1 MKRFIFD
8 DVTRRC
14 IGYVEGSTDGYN
26 GNGLLVDA
34 GSIPPDVPTTDMAS
48 LYLSDDGMTVI
59 HDSTALLAQ
68 VKASRKARIKQEAA
82 SLIDALDWKLARARE
97 REAAG
102 WATLAEVDAVLAER
116 EAIRRSS
123 NAAEAAVDALTDVG
137 SVQTFTWSIDVAV
150 AAPRRLTHKGFSD
163 RFTDAE
169 MQAILAAAE
178 ANAALKTWWEKFKLA
193 RDINLDDPA
202 TQGGVQALEIAGLI
216 SAGRAVEIL
225 AYSG

>member
-1 MKRFIFD
+1 MKKAIIDLNTNAIVGIANDGVAPEKHQLLLDLPEDFNPD
-8 DVTRRC
+8 DVAEWAYDGQGLTR
-14 IGYVEGSTDGYN
+14 D
-26 GNGLLVDA
+26 
-34 GSIPPDVPTTDMAS
+34 
-48 LYLSDDGMTVI
+48 TV
-59 HDSTALLAQ
+59 ALLERAQ
-68 VKASRKARIKQEAA
+68 GARKARIKAEAA
-82 SLIDALDWKLARARE
+82 RLIEATDWKLARARE

-169 MQAILAAAE
+169 MQAILAACQ
-178 ANAALKTWWEKFKLA
+178 ANAALNAWWEKFKLA

-216 SAGRAVEIL
+216 GEDRAAEVL
-225 AYSG
+225 G

>member
-1 MKRFIFD
+1 MQKAIIDLNTNAIVGIANDGAAPEKHQVFLDLPEDFNPD
-8 DVTRRC
+8 DVAEWAYDGQGLTR
-14 IGYVEGSTDGYN
+14 D
-26 GNGLLVDA
+26 
-34 GSIPPDVPTTDMAS
+34 
-48 LYLSDDGMTVI
+48 TV
-59 HDSTALLAQ
+59 ALLERS
-68 VKASRKARIKQEAA
+68 KAARKARIKSEAA
-82 SLIDALDWKLARARE
+82 RLIEATDWKLARARE

-178 ANAALKTWWEKFKLA
+178 TNAALKTWWEKFKLA

-216 SAGRAVEIL
+216 GEGRAAEVL
-225 AYSG
+225 A

>member
-1 MKRFIFD
+1 MQKAIIDLNTNAIVGIANDGFIPEKHQLLLDLPEDFNPD
-8 DVTRRC
+8 DVAEWA
-14 IGYVEGSTDGYN
+14 YDGQ
-26 GNGLLVDA
+26 GLTHD
-34 GSIPPDVPTTDMAS
+34 
-48 LYLSDDGMTVI
+48 TV
-59 HDSTALLAQ
+59 ALLERA
-68 VKASRKARIKQEAA
+68 KAARKARIKAEAA
-82 SLIDALDWKLARARE
+82 RLIEATDWKLARARE

-102 WATLAEVDAVLAER
+102 WAALAEVDAVLAER

-123 NAAEAAVDALTDVG
+123 SAAEADVDALTDVG

-169 MQAILAAAE
+169 MQAILAACQ
-178 ANAALKTWWEKFKLA
+178 ANAALNAWWEKFKLA

-216 SAGRAVEIL
+216 GEGRAAEVL
-225 AYSG
+225 G

>member
-1 MKRFIFD
+1 MQKAIIDLNTNAIVGIANDGFIPEKHQLLLDLPEDFNPD
-8 DVTRRC
+8 DVAEWA
-14 IGYVEGSTDGYN
+14 YDGQ
-26 GNGLLVDA
+26 GLTHD
-34 GSIPPDVPTTDMAS
+34 
-48 LYLSDDGMTVI
+48 TV
-59 HDSTALLAQ
+59 ALLERA
-68 VKASRKARIKQEAA
+68 KAARKARIKAEAA
-82 SLIDALDWKLARARE
+82 RLIEATDWKLARARE

-102 WATLAEVDAVLAER
+102 WAALAEVDAVLAER

-123 NAAEAAVDALTDVG
+123 SAAEADVDALTDVG

-169 MQAILAAAE
+169 MQAILAACQ
-178 ANAALKTWWEKFKLA
+178 ANAALNAWWEKFKLA

-216 SAGRAVEIL
+216 GEGRAADVL
-225 AYSG
+225 G

>member
-1 MKRFIFD
+1 MKKAIIDLNTNAIVGIANDGVAPEKHQLLLDLPEDFNPD
-8 DVTRRC
+8 EVAEWAYDGQGLTR
-14 IGYVEGSTDGYN
+14 D
-26 GNGLLVDA
+26 
-34 GSIPPDVPTTDMAS
+34 
-48 LYLSDDGMTVI
+48 TV
-59 HDSTALLAQ
+59 ALLDRA
-68 VKASRKARIKQEAA
+68 KAARKTRIKAEAA
-82 SLIDALDWKLARARE
+82 RLIEATDWKLARARE

-178 ANAALKTWWEKFKLA
+178 TNAALKTWWEKFKLA

-216 SAGRAVEIL
+216 GEGRAAEVL
-225 AYSG
+225 A

>member
-1 MKRFIFD
+1 MKKAIIDLNTNAIVGIANDGVAPEKHQLLLDLPEDFNPD
-8 DVTRRC
+8 DVAEWAYDGQGLTR
-14 IGYVEGSTDGYN
+14 D
-26 GNGLLVDA
+26 
-34 GSIPPDVPTTDMAS
+34 
-48 LYLSDDGMTVI
+48 TV
-59 HDSTALLAQ
+59 ALLERAQ
-68 VKASRKARIKQEAA
+68 GARKARIKAEAA
-82 SLIDALDWKLARARE
+82 RLIEATDWKLARARE

-123 NAAEAAVDALTDVG
+123 SAAEADVDALTDVG

-169 MQAILAAAE
+169 MQAILAACQ
-178 ANAALKTWWEKFKLA
+178 ANAALNAWWEKFKLA

-216 SAGRAVEIL
+216 GEGRAAEVL
-225 AYSG
+225 G

>member
-1 MKRFIFD
+1 MQKAIIDLNTNAIVGIANDGFIPEKHQLLLDLPEDFNPD
-8 DVTRRC
+8 DVAEWAYDGQGLTR
-14 IGYVEGSTDGYN
+14 D
-26 GNGLLVDA
+26 
-34 GSIPPDVPTTDMAS
+34 
-48 LYLSDDGMTVI
+48 TV
-59 HDSTALLAQ
+59 ALLERA
-68 VKASRKARIKQEAA
+68 KAARKARIKAEAA
-82 SLIDALDWKLARARE
+82 RLIEATDWKLARARE

-102 WATLAEVDAVLAER
+102 WAALAEVDAVLAER

-123 NAAEAAVDALTDVG
+123 SAAEADVDALTDVG

-169 MQAILAAAE
+169 MQAILAACQ
-178 ANAALKTWWEKFKLA
+178 ANAALNAWWEKFKLA

-216 SAGRAVEIL
+216 GEGRAAEVL
-225 AYSG
+225 G

>member
-1 MKRFIFD
+1 MKRLIFD

-14 IGYVEGSTDGYN
+14 IGYIEGSIDGYN
-26 GNGLLVDA
+26 GQGVLVDA
-34 GSIPPDVPTTDMAS
+34 DSISPDVPTDDMTS
-48 LYLSDDGMTVI
+48 LYLSDDGVSVI
-59 HDSTALLAQ
+59 QDITALLAQ
-68 VKASRKARIKQEAA
+68 AKTARKARIKAEAA
-82 SLIDALDWKLARARE
+82 RLIEATDWKLARARE

-102 WATLAEVDAVLAER
+102 WATLAEVDEVLAER

-123 NAAEAAVDALTDVG
+123 NAAEAAVDALTDVS

-178 ANAALKTWWEKFKLA
+178 TNAALKTWWEKFKLA

-216 SAGRAVEIL
+216 GEGRAAEVL
-225 AYSG
+225 A

>member
-1 MKRFIFD
+1 MKKAIID
-8 DVTRRC
+8 LNTNAIVG
-14 IGYVEGSTDGYN
+14 IANDGTAPEKHQ
-26 GNGLLVDA
+26 LLVDL
-34 GSIPPDVPTTDMAS
+34 PEDFNPDDVAEWA
-48 LYLSDDGMTVI
+48 YDGQGLTHDTV
-59 HDSTALLAQ
+59 ALLERA
-68 VKASRKARIKQEAA
+68 KAARKARIKAEAA
-82 SLIDALDWKLARARE
+82 RLIEATDWKLARARE

-102 WATLAEVDAVLAER
+102 WAALAEVDAVLAER

-123 NAAEAAVDALTDVG
+123 SAAEADVDALTDVG

-169 MQAILAAAE
+169 MQAILAACQ
-178 ANAALKTWWEKFKLA
+178 ANAALNAWWEKFKLA

-216 SAGRAVEIL
+216 GEGRAAEVL
-225 AYSG
+225 G

>member
-1 MKRFIFD
+1 MQKAIIDLNTNAIVGIANDGVAPEKHQLLLDLPEDFNPD
-8 DVTRRC
+8 DVAEWAYDGQGLTR
-14 IGYVEGSTDGYN
+14 D
-26 GNGLLVDA
+26 
-34 GSIPPDVPTTDMAS
+34 
-48 LYLSDDGMTVI
+48 TV
-59 HDSTALLAQ
+59 ALLERAQ
-68 VKASRKARIKQEAA
+68 GARKARIKAEAA
-82 SLIDALDWKLARARE
+82 RLIEATDWKLARARE

-137 SVQTFTWSIDVAV
+137 SVQTFTWSIDVTV

-216 SAGRAVEIL
+216 GEGRAAEVL
-225 AYSG
+225 A

>member
-1 MKRFIFD
+1 MQKAIIDLNTNAIVGIANDGAAPEKHQVFLDLPEDFNPD
-8 DVTRRC
+8 DVAEWAYDGQGLTR
-14 IGYVEGSTDGYN
+14 D
-26 GNGLLVDA
+26 
-34 GSIPPDVPTTDMAS
+34 
-48 LYLSDDGMTVI
+48 TV
-59 HDSTALLAQ
+59 ALLDRA
-68 VKASRKARIKQEAA
+68 KAARKARIKAEAA
-82 SLIDALDWKLARARE
+82 RLIEATDWKLARARE

-178 ANAALKTWWEKFKLA
+178 TNAALKTWWEKFKLA

-216 SAGRAVEIL
+216 GEGRAAEVL
-225 AYSG
+225 A

>member
-1 MKRFIFD
+1 MQKAIIDLNTNAIVGIANDGFIPEKHQLLLDLPEDFNPD
-8 DVTRRC
+8 DVAEWAYDGQGLTR
-14 IGYVEGSTDGYN
+14 D
-26 GNGLLVDA
+26 
-34 GSIPPDVPTTDMAS
+34 
-48 LYLSDDGMTVI
+48 TV
-59 HDSTALLAQ
+59 ALLERA
-68 VKASRKARIKQEAA
+68 KAARKARIKAEAA
-82 SLIDALDWKLARARE
+82 RLIEATDWKLARARE

-178 ANAALKTWWEKFKLA
+178 TNAALKTWWEKFKLA

-216 SAGRAVEIL
+216 GEGRAAEVL
-225 AYSG
+225 G

>member
-1 MKRFIFD
+1 MQKAIIDLNTNAIVGIANDGFIPEKHQLLLDLPEDFNPD
-8 DVTRRC
+8 DVAEWA
-14 IGYVEGSTDGYN
+14 YDGQ
-26 GNGLLVDA
+26 GLTHD
-34 GSIPPDVPTTDMAS
+34 
-48 LYLSDDGMTVI
+48 TV
-59 HDSTALLAQ
+59 ALLERA
-68 VKASRKARIKQEAA
+68 KAARKARIKSEAA
-82 SLIDALDWKLARARE
+82 RLIEATDWKLARARE

-102 WATLAEVDAVLAER
+102 WAALAEVDAVLAER

-123 NAAEAAVDALTDVG
+123 SAAEADVDALTDVG

-169 MQAILAAAE
+169 MQAILAACQ
-178 ANAALKTWWEKFKLA
+178 ANAALNAWWEKFKLA

-216 SAGRAVEIL
+216 GEGRAAEVL
-225 AYSG
+225 G

>member
-14 IGYVEGSTDGYN
+14 IGYIEGSIDGYN
-26 GNGLLVDA
+26 GQGVLVDA
-34 GSIPPDVPTTDMAS
+34 DSISPDVPTDDMTS
-48 LYLSDDGMTVI
+48 LYLSDDGVSVI
-59 HDSTALLAQ
+59 QDITALLAQ
-68 VKASRKARIKQEAA
+68 AKAARKTRIKAEAA
-82 SLIDALDWKLARARE
+82 RLIEATDWKLARARE

-178 ANAALKTWWEKFKLA
+178 TNAALKTWWEKFKLA

-216 SAGRAVEIL
+216 GEGRAAEVL
-225 AYSG
+225 A

>member
-1 MKRFIFD
+1 MQKAIIDLNTNAIVGIANDGFIPEKHQLLLDLPEDFNPD
-8 DVTRRC
+8 DVAEWAYDGQGLTR
-14 IGYVEGSTDGYN
+14 D
-26 GNGLLVDA
+26 
-34 GSIPPDVPTTDMAS
+34 
-48 LYLSDDGMTVI
+48 TV
-59 HDSTALLAQ
+59 ALLERA
-68 VKASRKARIKQEAA
+68 KAARKARIKSEAA
-82 SLIDALDWKLARARE
+82 RLIEATDWKLSRARE
-97 REAAG
+97 REVAG

-169 MQAILAAAE
+169 MQAILAACQ
-178 ANAALKTWWEKFKLA
+178 ANAALNAWWEKFKLA

-216 SAGRAVEIL
+216 GEGRAAEVL
-225 AYSG
+225 G

>member
-1 MKRFIFD
+1 MQKAIIDLNTNAIVGIANDGVAPEKHQLLLDLPEDFNPD
-8 DVTRRC
+8 DVAEWAYDGQGLTR
-14 IGYVEGSTDGYN
+14 D
-26 GNGLLVDA
+26 
-34 GSIPPDVPTTDMAS
+34 
-48 LYLSDDGMTVI
+48 TV
-59 HDSTALLAQ
+59 ALLERAQ
-68 VKASRKARIKQEAA
+68 GARKARIKAEAA
-82 SLIDALDWKLARARE
+82 RLIEATDWKLARARE

-123 NAAEAAVDALTDVG
+123 NSAEAAVDALTDVG

-178 ANAALKTWWEKFKLA
+178 TNAALKTWWEKFKLA

-216 SAGRAVEIL
+216 GEGRAAEVL
-225 AYSG
+225 A

>member
-1 MKRFIFD
+1 MQKAIIDLNTNAIVGIANDGFIPEKHQLLLDLPEDFNPD
-8 DVTRRC
+8 DVAEWA
-14 IGYVEGSTDGYN
+14 YDGQ
-26 GNGLLVDA
+26 GLTHD
-34 GSIPPDVPTTDMAS
+34 
-48 LYLSDDGMTVI
+48 TV
-59 HDSTALLAQ
+59 ALLERA
-68 VKASRKARIKQEAA
+68 KAARKARIKAEAA
-82 SLIDALDWKLARARE
+82 RLIEATDWKLARARE

-123 NAAEAAVDALTDVG
+123 NAAEADVDALTDVG

-169 MQAILAAAE
+169 MQAILAACQ
-178 ANAALKTWWEKFKLA
+178 ANAALNAWWEKFKLA

-216 SAGRAVEIL
+216 GEGRAAEVL
-225 AYSG
+225 G

>member
-1 MKRFIFD
+1 MQKAIIDLNTNAIVGIANDGVAPEKHQLLLDMPEDFNPD
-8 DVTRRC
+8 DVAEWAYDGQGLTR
-14 IGYVEGSTDGYN
+14 D
-26 GNGLLVDA
+26 
-34 GSIPPDVPTTDMAS
+34 
-48 LYLSDDGMTVI
+48 TV
-59 HDSTALLAQ
+59 ALLDRA
-68 VKASRKARIKQEAA
+68 KTARTARIKAEAA
-82 SLIDALDWKLARARE
+82 RLIEATDWKLARARE

-178 ANAALKTWWEKFKLA
+178 TNAALKTWWEKFKLA
-193 RDINLDDPA
+193 SDINLDDPA

-216 SAGRAVEIL
+216 GEGRAAEVL
-225 AYSG
+225 G

>member
-1 MKRFIFD
+1 MKKAIIDLNTNAIVGIANDGVAPEKHQLLLDLPEDFNPD
-8 DVTRRC
+8 DVAEWAYDGQGLTR
-14 IGYVEGSTDGYN
+14 D
-26 GNGLLVDA
+26 
-34 GSIPPDVPTTDMAS
+34 
-48 LYLSDDGMTVI
+48 TV
-59 HDSTALLAQ
+59 ALLERAQ
-68 VKASRKARIKQEAA
+68 GARKARIKAEAA
-82 SLIDALDWKLARARE
+82 RLIEATDWKLARARE

-216 SAGRAVEIL
+216 GEGRAAEVL
-225 AYSG
+225 A

>member
-1 MKRFIFD
+1 MQKAIIDLNTNAIVGIANDGAAPEKHQVFIDLPEDFNPD
-8 DVTRRC
+8 DVAEWAYDGQGLTR
-14 IGYVEGSTDGYN
+14 D
-26 GNGLLVDA
+26 
-34 GSIPPDVPTTDMAS
+34 
-48 LYLSDDGMTVI
+48 TV
-59 HDSTALLAQ
+59 ALLERA
-68 VKASRKARIKQEAA
+68 KAARKARIKAEAA
-82 SLIDALDWKLARARE
+82 RLIEATDWKLARARE

-123 NAAEAAVDALTDVG
+123 SAAEADVDALTDVG

-169 MQAILAAAE
+169 MQAILAACQ
-178 ANAALKTWWEKFKLA
+178 ANAALNAWWEKFKLA

-216 SAGRAVEIL
+216 GEGRAAEVL
-225 AYSG
+225 G

>member
-1 MKRFIFD
+1 MKKAILDLNTNAIVGIANDGVASEKHQLLLDMPEDFNPD
-8 DVTRRC
+8 DVAEWAYDGQGLTR
-14 IGYVEGSTDGYN
+14 D
-26 GNGLLVDA
+26 
-34 GSIPPDVPTTDMAS
+34 
-48 LYLSDDGMTVI
+48 TV
-59 HDSTALLAQ
+59 ALLERA
-68 VKASRKARIKQEAA
+68 KTARKARIKAEAA
-82 SLIDALDWKLARARE
+82 RLIEATDWKLARARE

-178 ANAALKTWWEKFKLA
+178 TNAALNAWWEKFKLA

-216 SAGRAVEIL
+216 GEGRAAEVL
-225 AYSG
+225 A

>member
-1 MKRFIFD
+1 
-8 DVTRRC
+8 VAEWA
-14 IGYVEGSTDGYN
+14 YDGQ
-26 GNGLLVDA
+26 GLTHD
-34 GSIPPDVPTTDMAS
+34 
-48 LYLSDDGMTVI
+48 TV
-59 HDSTALLAQ
+59 ALLERA
-68 VKASRKARIKQEAA
+68 KAARKARIKAEAA
-82 SLIDALDWKLARARE
+82 RLIEATDWKLARASE

-102 WATLAEVDAVLAER
+102 WAALAEVDAVLAER

-123 NAAEAAVDALTDVG
+123 SAAEADVDALTDVG

-169 MQAILAAAE
+169 MQAILAACQ
-178 ANAALKTWWEKFKLA
+178 ANAALNAWWEKFKLA

-216 SAGRAVEIL
+216 GEGRAAEVL
-225 AYSG
+225 G

>member
-1 MKRFIFD
+1 MQKAIIDLNTNAIVGIANDGVAPEKHQLLLDLPEDFNPD
-8 DVTRRC
+8 DVAEWAYDGQGLTR
-14 IGYVEGSTDGYN
+14 D
-26 GNGLLVDA
+26 
-34 GSIPPDVPTTDMAS
+34 
-48 LYLSDDGMTVI
+48 TV
-59 HDSTALLAQ
+59 ALLERAQ
-68 VKASRKARIKQEAA
+68 GARKARIKAEAA
-82 SLIDALDWKLARARE
+82 RLIEATDWKLARARE

-123 NAAEAAVDALTDVG
+123 NSAEAAVDALTDVG

-216 SAGRAVEIL
+216 GEGRAAEVL
-225 AYSG
+225 A

>member
-26 GNGLLVDA
+26 GNGVLVDA
-34 GSIPPDVPTTDMAS
+34 DSIPPDVPTTDMAC
-48 LYLSDDGMTVI
+48 LYLSDDGVAVI
-59 HDSTALLAQ
+59 YDSVALLAQ

-82 SLIDALDWKLARARE
+82 SLIEALDWKLARARE

-123 NAAEAAVDALTDVG
+123 DAAEAAVDALTDVG

-216 SAGRAVEIL
+216 GEGRAAEVL
-225 AYSG
+225 A

>member
-1 MKRFIFD
+1 MQKAIIDLNTNAIVGIANDGFIPEKHQLLLDLPEDFNPD
-8 DVTRRC
+8 DVAEWA
-14 IGYVEGSTDGYN
+14 YDGQ
-26 GNGLLVDA
+26 GLTHD
-34 GSIPPDVPTTDMAS
+34 
-48 LYLSDDGMTVI
+48 TV
-59 HDSTALLAQ
+59 ALLERA
-68 VKASRKARIKQEAA
+68 KAARKARIKAEAA
-82 SLIDALDWKLARARE
+82 RLIEATDWKLARARE

-123 NAAEAAVDALTDVG
+123 SAAEADVDALTDVG

-169 MQAILAAAE
+169 MQAILAACQ
-178 ANAALKTWWEKFKLA
+178 ANAALNAWWEKFKLA

-216 SAGRAVEIL
+216 GEGRAAEVL
-225 AYSG
+225 G